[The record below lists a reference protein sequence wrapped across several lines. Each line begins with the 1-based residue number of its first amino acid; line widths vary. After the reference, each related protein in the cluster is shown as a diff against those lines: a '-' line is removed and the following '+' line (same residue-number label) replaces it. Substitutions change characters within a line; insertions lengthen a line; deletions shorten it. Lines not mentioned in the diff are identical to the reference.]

1 MLLWA
6 QKAARDQAQ
15 GNYGDD
21 VGGMRAQAIAAGLI
35 KCVLPSL
42 PVSAG
47 ARAWLRLACGELS
60 HKAGPSR
67 RPLSIARRFCGQKPV
82 TTIKW
87 GSVERFGT
95 RSPTCRHV
103 ISVYYLLAAYLLRF
117 ATSASRVCVDWLVPA
132 RLPRCVAP
140 AILRVRRL
148 LLCRCC
154 CNRSMMEAR
163 RHCSRI
169 SFAASHTA
177 SDT

>member
-117 ATSASRVCVDWLVPA
+117 ATSASRVCGLVGS
-132 RLPRCVAP
+132 CAP
-140 AILRVRRL
+140 AALCGSCHLEGAATFVMPL
-148 LLCRCC
+148 LLQPQYDGG
-154 CNRSMMEAR
+154 S
-163 RHCSRI
+163 
-169 SFAASHTA
+169 ASLLAYLLCGLPHRV
-177 SDT
+177 